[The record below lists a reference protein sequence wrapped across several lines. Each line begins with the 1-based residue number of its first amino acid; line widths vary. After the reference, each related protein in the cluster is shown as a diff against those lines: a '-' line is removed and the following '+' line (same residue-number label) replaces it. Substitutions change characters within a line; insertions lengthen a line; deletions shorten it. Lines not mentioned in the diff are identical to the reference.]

1 MKREVKIGG
10 DIIVPL
16 PQMVISCRDKD
27 GRNNALDVGYCGN
40 ASHDPAMVMVGIEPS
55 RFSHHIVKET
65 GCFVVNFP
73 PRSFRKE
80 YGFLGTKSGRDIDKF
95 EALNLRWEDGT
106 KVNAPILLD
115 CPVNLECEVVTSIL
129 PEGGS
134 NELFIGKVVA
144 VHVDEEYIS
153 PNGSILYNKLDLI

>member
-1 MKREVKIGG
+1 MKKETTTAAGA
-10 DIIVPL
+10 IVPL
-16 PQMVISCRDKD
+16 PQMIISCRDKD

-40 ASHDPAMVMVGIEPS
+40 ASHDPAMVMIGIEPS
-55 RFSHHIVKET
+55 RYSYHIVKET

-80 YGFLGTKSGRDIDKF
+80 YGFIGTKSGRDVDKF
-95 EALNLRWEDGT
+95 DALDLKWEDGS

-115 CPVNLECEVVTSIL
+115 CPVNLECSVVTSIL

-134 NELFIGKVVA
+134 NELFIGKVEA
-144 VHVDEEYIS
+144 VHVDEEYLA
-153 PNGSILYNKLDLI
+153 PNGNILWNKLDLI